1 MKPLDGIRVLDLTR
15 HMAGPYA
22 TQMLSDYGAEVIKVE
37 SMPYGDPS
45 RRTGTSFVGDESG
58 LFLIWNRGKR
68 SFAVDMRKPEGL
80 GAVQRLAATADVLIE
95 NYRPRVADEIG
106 LGYDQLS
113 LENPGLIYVSL
124 SAFGSTGPWAG
135 DPGTDPVVQAM
146 SGVMSVTGESDGEP
160 LLIGVPVADFTG
172 AMVATQAMLGLFA
185 REKTGRGQ
193 RAEVSMLHALMSSL
207 TTRLASHWF
216 GGETPGRHGN
226 QHSVVAP
233 YQAFATADG
242 YAVAGVWGAGEAW
255 PRFCEAVGRPD
266 LVDHPDFAAN
276 VDRVTNRERL
286 NAILK
291 PIFLQR
297 TTAEWRARFQEAKAL
312 FGPILSIPEAVEH
325 EQARATGVVTSIEHD
340 TLGTIPSM
348 SPVIGLS
355 DTPGEIAGPPPLLGQ
370 DTAEILREL
379 GYEPDEVQRMV
390 AGGAAL
396 VAEPDPVG

>member
-37 SMPYGDPS
+37 SVPYGDPS
-45 RRTGTSFVGDESG
+45 RRTGTTFIGEESG
-58 LFLIWNRGKR
+58 LFLIWNHGKR
-68 SFAVDMRKPEGL
+68 SFAVDMRSPDGL
-80 GAVQRLAATADVLIE
+80 RAVQRLAATADVLIE
-95 NYRPRVADEIG
+95 NYRPGVADKIG
-106 LGYDQLS
+106 LGYDRLS
-113 LENPGLIYVSL
+113 RENPGLIYVSL

-172 AMVATQAMLGLFA
+172 AMVAAHASMLGLFA

-233 YQAFATADG
+233 YQAFKTSDG
-242 YAVAGVWGAGEAW
+242 HAVAGVWGAGGGMASVLRRGGTTRPGQPSGLRRERGPGRQSRAAECD
-255 PRFCEAVGRPD
+255 PRADLRAAHHRRVARALSEDEGAVRPD
-266 LVDHPDFAAN
+266 PDDSGGRRARASAGHRCGHH
-276 VDRVTNRERL
+276 DRTRDARHDPARSVRSSGCRRRRGRSRGRRRCWASTLPRSSASS
-286 NAILK
+286 AIAQTRFSSWR
-291 PIFLQR
+291 IR
-297 TTAEWRARFQEAKAL
+297 EWRWPPSR
-312 FGPILSIPEAVEH
+312 IP
-325 EQARATGVVTSIEHD
+325 
-340 TLGTIPSM
+340 
-348 SPVIGLS
+348 
-355 DTPGEIAGPPPLLGQ
+355 
-370 DTAEILREL
+370 
-379 GYEPDEVQRMV
+379 
-390 AGGAAL
+390 
-396 VAEPDPVG
+396 